1 MLPMKTVFRSIGEV
15 RSVTPSE
22 MQPIF
27 GSYHQPPSGALKELL
42 FQAVLMTII
51 TFLAAAFSLP
61 PNWRFAAFPLAILMA
76 SLFAVGIW
84 LNVNTVRIVGPDGI
98 GIRSP
103 IDRFSW
109 QIPIT
114 DVERCQLVQ
123 ASPQCKLRVI
133 KKDGTA
139 KSMPVT
145 RELWDAV
152 LGVKPPP

>member
-1 MLPMKTVFRSIGEV
+1 MKTGFRSIGEV

-27 GSYHQPPSGALKELL
+27 GSYRQPLSGALRELL
-42 FQAVLMTII
+42 FQAVLMTAIA
-51 TFLAAAFSLP
+51 FLAAAFSLP
-61 PNWRFAAFPLAILMA
+61 PNWRFAAFPIAILMA

-84 LNVNTVRIVGPDGI
+84 LDANSVRVVGPDGI

-109 QIPIT
+109 LIPIT

-123 ASPQCKLRVI
+123 ASPHCKLRII
-133 KKDGTA
+133 KKDGSA
-139 KSMPVT
+139 KSIPVT
-145 RELWDAV
+145 RELWNAV
-152 LGVKPPP
+152 LSVKPTG